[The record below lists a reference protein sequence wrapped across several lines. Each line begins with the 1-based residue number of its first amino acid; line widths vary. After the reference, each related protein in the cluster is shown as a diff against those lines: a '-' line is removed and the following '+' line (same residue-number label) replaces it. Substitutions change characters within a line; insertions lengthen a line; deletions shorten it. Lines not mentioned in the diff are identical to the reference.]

1 MAGSR
6 FRILLVE
13 DEDLAADRLR
23 NLIQQ
28 SEGEEIEISRTS
40 SVKESILWLSKNTHP
55 NLVFMDV
62 ELGDGLCFEI
72 FEVIELRAP
81 IIFTTAY
88 DQYAIQAFKV
98 NSIDYLLKPIDSEE
112 LAAALGKLRSLKQG
126 SAMSHKPDIGQL
138 AELIAHPYKQ
148 QFVIKVGEH
157 LKMLP
162 TSGIVLFYSESK
174 SSFAFSKEKRNL
186 PLEFSLDRLEEML
199 DPAEFFRINRKQ
211 IIHFAFIDDIISYSK
226 SRLKVLLTGGVE
238 GIVSRERVGDFKEW
252 LDR

>member
-1 MAGSR
+1 MAEPNL
-6 FRILLVE
+6 RILLVE

-23 NLIQQ
+23 KLIEQT
-28 SEGEEIEISRTS
+28 EGEEMEVSRTS
-40 SVKESILWLSKNTHP
+40 SVKESILWLSKNDHP

-72 FEVIELRAP
+72 FEVIDLRAP

-112 LAAALGKLRSLKQG
+112 LASALEKLRSLKQE
-126 SAMSHKPDIGQL
+126 STLSNKPNIGQL
-138 AELIAHPYKQ
+138 AELISHPYKQ

-162 TSGIVLFYSESK
+162 TSGVVLFYSENK

-186 PLEFSLDRLEEML
+186 PLDFSLDRLEEML
-199 DPAEFFRINRKQ
+199 NPAEFFRINRKQ
-211 IIHFAFIDDIISYSK
+211 IIHFVFIEDIISYSK
-226 SRLKVLLTGGVE
+226 SRLKVLLAGGAE